1 MVWLKFAACIAI
13 ILFSGTRLA
22 RYGDVISEKTGLG
35 RIWIGLLLLA
45 AITSMPELVT
55 GISAVALV
63 ELPDLAVGTLL
74 GSCILNLA
82 LIAVMDAVH
91 RPMPILSRVSPSH
104 IASAASGIMIAA
116 VVAAGIGAGRFLP
129 SVTPGWINL
138 TGILPLVLY
147 LVGIW
152 WVFRS
157 ERNNRAEPVQAMPA
171 QYEDLSKKTAYLRFA
186 LSAAAIIGAGIWLSF
201 VGEEISATY
210 SLHASFVGSLFLAI
224 TTSMPELV
232 VTLAALRLGAVDMAV
247 ADVLGSNMFNL
258 ALITPVDLAYRRGPV
273 LSSVLGAHLVTAL
286 LVIVMSLLVIIG
298 IRFRQQRKTFALLS
312 WYSVALFALYI
323 FGIYRLFISGVG
335 MG

>member
-1 MVWLKFAACIAI
+1 VVWLKFAACIAI

-22 RYGDVISEKTGLG
+22 RYGDAISEKTGVG

-55 GISAVALV
+55 GVSAVALV
-63 ELPDLAVGTLL
+63 KLPDLAVGTLL
-74 GSCILNLA
+74 GSCIFNLA
-82 LIAVMDAVH
+82 LIAVMDTIY

-116 VVAAGIGAGRFLP
+116 VVAAGIGAGRFF
-129 SVTPGWINL
+129 SGVTLGWINL
-138 TGILPLVLY
+138 TGILPLLLY

-157 ERNNRAEPVQAMPA
+157 ERNNRTASAQVMPA
-171 QYEDLSKKTAYLRFA
+171 QYDDLSKKTVYLRFA

-201 VGEEISATY
+201 VGEEISTTY
-210 SLHASFVGSLFLAI
+210 SLHTSFVGSLFLAI

>member
-22 RYGDVISEKTGLG
+22 RYGDAISEKTGVG

-55 GISAVALV
+55 GVSAVALV
-63 ELPDLAVGTLL
+63 KLPDLAVGTLL
-74 GSCILNLA
+74 GSCIFNLA
-82 LIAVMDAVH
+82 LIAVMDTIY

-116 VVAAGIGAGRFLP
+116 VVAAGIGAGRFF
-129 SVTPGWINL
+129 SGVTLGWINL
-138 TGILPLVLY
+138 TGILPLLLY

-157 ERNNRAEPVQAMPA
+157 ERNNRAASAQVMPA
-171 QYEDLSKKTAYLRFA
+171 QYDDLSKKTVYLRFA

-201 VGEEISATY
+201 VGEEISTTY
-210 SLHASFVGSLFLAI
+210 SLHTSFVGSLFLAI

-298 IRFRQQRKTFALLS
+298 IRFRQQRKTFSLVS
-312 WYSVALFALYI
+312 WYSVALVGLYI
-323 FGIYRLFISGVG
+323 FGIYRIFISGMGVG
-335 MG
+335 

>member
-22 RYGDVISEKTGLG
+22 RYGDAISEKTGLG

-55 GISAVALV
+55 GVSAVALV
-63 ELPDLAVGTLL
+63 KLPDLAVGTLL
-74 GSCILNLA
+74 GSCIFNLA
-82 LIAVMDAVH
+82 LIAVMDAVY
-91 RPMPILSRVSPSH
+91 RPVPILSRVSPSH

-116 VVAAGIGAGRFLP
+116 VVVAGIGAGRFL
-129 SVTPGWINL
+129 SDVTLGWINL

-157 ERNNRAEPVQAMPA
+157 ERNNRAASVQVMPA
-171 QYEDLSKKTAYLRFA
+171 QYEDLSKKTVYLRFA

-210 SLHASFVGSLFLAI
+210 SLHTSFVGSLFLAI

-298 IRFRQQRKTFALLS
+298 IRFRRQRKTFSLVS
-312 WYSVALFALYI
+312 WYSVALVGLYI
-323 FGIYRLFISGVG
+323 FGIYRIFISGVG
-335 MG
+335 VG

>member
-22 RYGDVISEKTGLG
+22 RYGDAISEKTGLG

-55 GISAVALV
+55 GVSAAALIK
-63 ELPDLAVGTLL
+63 LPDLAVGTLL
-74 GSCILNLA
+74 GSCLFNLV
-82 LIAVMDAVH
+82 LIAVLDTIY
-91 RPMPILSRVSPSH
+91 RPAPILSRVSPSH
-104 IASAASGIMIAA
+104 IASAASGIIIAA
-116 VVAAGIGAGRFLP
+116 VVAGGIGAGEGFPGMTRGWVNLP
-129 SVTPGWINL
+129 GV
-138 TGILPLVLY
+138 LPIVLY

-157 ERNNRAEPVQAMPA
+157 ERNNRVASVQTVPA
-171 QYEDLSKKTAYLRFA
+171 QYEELSRKTVYLRFA

-201 VGEEISATY
+201 IGEEIAATY
-210 SLHASFVGSLFLAI
+210 SLHTSFVGSLFLAI

-232 VTLAALRLGAVDMAV
+232 VTIAALRLGAVDMAV
-247 ADVLGSNMFNL
+247 ADILGSNMFNL

-286 LVIVMSLLVIIG
+286 LVIVMSLLVITG
-298 IRFRQQRKTFALLS
+298 IRFRQQRKTFSRVS
-312 WYSVALFALYI
+312 WYSVALVALYI

-335 MG
+335 PG